1 MIITFSGID
10 GSGKTTQSR
19 YVADLLQ
26 SWGYTVRYLH
36 IISWTLVN
44 RMGRLAGADHETT
57 FLQNGQTGGRRKLY
71 AGARL
76 AISLIDILRFRAL
89 VGYQCI
95 FGRRVLVCDRFFYD
109 LGVQA
114 IYTNVMSSALESLYW
129 NLVPSPTLSILLDV
143 PPEIAQRR
151 EGEHELAYYHSKRK
165 LYLERAPR
173 WNSIIIDAIELAE
186 TKQEVL
192 HILHNR
198 LELNL
203 D

>member
-19 YVADLLQ
+19 YVVDLLQ
-26 SWGYTVRYLH
+26 SQGYAVRYLH

-44 RMGRLAGADHETT
+44 RLGRLARADHETT
-57 FLQNGQTGGRRKLY
+57 FVQNGQTGSRRKLY

-76 AISLIDILRFRAL
+76 AVSFVDILRFRAL
-89 VGYQCI
+89 VGCKCI
-95 FGRRVLVCDRFFYD
+95 FGPRVLVCDRFFYD

-114 IYTNVMSSALESLYW
+114 IDTNVMSNALESLYW

-151 EGEHELAYYHSKRK
+151 EREHELAYYQSKRK

-173 WNSIIIDAIELAE
+173 WNSITIDASELAE

-192 HILHNR
+192 RILHNR

>member
-1 MIITFSGID
+1 
-10 GSGKTTQSR
+10 
-19 YVADLLQ
+19 
-26 SWGYTVRYLH
+26 
-36 IISWTLVN
+36 
-44 RMGRLAGADHETT
+44 MGRFARADHETT

-76 AISLIDILRFRAL
+76 AISFIDILRFRAL

-114 IYTNVMSSALESLYW
+114 IYTNVMSNTLESLYW
-129 NLVPSPTLSILLDV
+129 NLVPSPALSILLDV
-143 PPEIAQRR
+143 PPEIAQQR
-151 EGEHELAYYHSKRK
+151 EGEHALAYYQSKRK
-165 LYLERAPR
+165 LYLERVPR
-173 WNSIIIDAIELAE
+173 WNSIIVDASSLAE
-186 TKQEVL
+186 TKQAVL